1 VEMLLGYSKVR
12 ITDLAII
19 NNGGTSSGF
28 SLLLNGIIALAAE
41 CSLTLAVLAELTSD
55 FQL

>member
-1 VEMLLGYSKVR
+1 MLLGYSKFR

-19 NNGGTSSGF
+19 DNGDTSSGF
-28 SLLLNGIIALAAE
+28 SLLLNGTIALAAE
-41 CSLTLAVLAELTSD
+41 FSLTLTVLAELTSD